1 MATTAG
7 DIYVRSGASGSFTE
21 ITYVQGGWVTVASSS
36 TMYSL
41 YHDRL
46 KSGQIVY
53 VQNQNQLYVTS
64 KFVAFETPG
73 YAGVDDSASFAT
85 FQFPSSGSASVPSGT
100 ISSSAQIAAFGYLT
114 SASAVAAGFGSGGG
128 GSTDISSLN
137 TFTASAQ
144 TSLTSL
150 NSATS
155 SYALKTNVSGAFTS
169 VSSSLSTRLT
179 TLEGTSGGDV
189 TALNLFTGSAQSNLN
204 ALNTATS
211 SFILVSQT
219 SSMSVLSA
227 LTASFIG
234 NLNYNFITNL
244 PNLISSSAQIA
255 LLGAGLLSSSAQIA
269 NQISGSF
276 TSLSASF
283 AARLDSLNV
292 GGGIFQLTGSS
303 YNTTNNIQITG
314 SLSVG
319 SGSFKSFEV
328 NSDGFVVL
336 GDMNKDLNTAPIG
349 TVVYSGSS
357 FYLIS

>member
-1 MATTAG
+1 MPL
-7 DIYVRSGASGSFTE
+7 FTSKVE
-21 ITYVQGGWVTVASSS
+21 LTNAASSS
-36 TMYSL
+36 KIVLADIDLIKGAFKVYPSL
-41 YHDRL
+41 STIQGESLNYFADKQVVMAGNTSRL
-46 KSGQIVY
+46 YQATITPADFITV
-53 VQNQNQLYVTS
+53 
-64 KFVAFETPG
+64 FE
-73 YAGVDDSASFAT
+73 DSASFTEFT
-85 FQFPSSGSASVPSGT
+85 FTGLSADVPSGT
-100 ISSSAQIAAFGYLT
+100 ISGSTQISAFGYVL
-114 SASAVAAGFGSGGG
+114 
-128 GSTDISSLN
+128 SS
-137 TFTASAQ
+137 Q
-144 TSLTSL
+144 TSSFVLS
-150 NSATS
+150 SQTS
-155 SYALKTNVSGAFTS
+155 SFALQANISGAFTS
-169 VSSSLSTRLT
+169 VSSSVSTRLT
-179 TLEGTSGGDV
+179 TLEGTAGGSTDI